1 MMGYVERMFAQQVAR
16 SSLNLHTVDKP
27 EGWSAVTGRIA
38 GGRIRAAF
46 LGLP

>member
-1 MMGYVERMFAQQVAR
+1 MGYIERMFAQQVAR

-27 EGWSAVTGRIA
+27 EGWIATTGRIP
-38 GGRIRAAF
+38 GGRNRAAF